1 MDHIDLESEQS
12 LCTRAA
18 TIYPRNYYAWQH
30 RRWILNQ
37 ITTIDLLHEEYER
50 TRNWVERNIS
60 DYSGQ
65 HYLSLVMT
73 ALRNHSAEVDTAKH
87 LEWLEAL
94 MLRFP
99 GHESLWYHR
108 RTCFAIFEAT
118 GKALSLENE
127 HAFIENS
134 AHSAETRRKHTAVQD
149 EQEFLTKHIIFAYRY
164 GYWLCIKV
172 CVDQGWLTNLI
183 NNQCYLQVKDNRK
196 RDVYASKLV
205 DMGSFKVKS
214 DPV

>member
-1 MDHIDLESEQS
+1 
-12 LCTRAA
+12 
-18 TIYPRNYYAWQH
+18 
-30 RRWILNQ
+30 
-37 ITTIDLLHEEYER
+37 
-50 TRNWVERNIS
+50 
-60 DYSGQ
+60 
-65 HYLSLVMT
+65 MT

-172 CVDQGWLTNLI
+172 CVDQGWLTNLV